1 MNSFFVEHDLTL
13 TTCWRAIILQGR
25 NTASYKFALAKSLLN
40 INTGNSS
47 ISRSDLA
54 VPFAL
59 NIVAHLKNN
68 PKQSVGAHEGKLI
81 TACKN
86 FNDNKITEDE
96 LFAVAAKEGFRYVFD
111 AFHNV
116 GKGEV
121 PYRFFDSHGE
131 AITLTDNFHQLLESS
146 QIENIGYEVDARWRL
161 WETAISLQINPNHLI
176 VENDAINDSLFI
188 NGIESRRV
196 IVTSS
201 RDALSGY
208 QKGKCF
214 YCNRDIS
221 IVQGLESSCDVD
233 HFFPESLKRPNINGI
248 WNLVLACK
256 PCNRWDKSDK
266 VPNINLVEKL
276 HKRNNFYVSSHH
288 PLRETIINQTGVS
301 EMERRD
307 FLQNFYNYA
316 VDIKVNIYIPKILE
330 ESLI

>member
-1 MNSFFVEHDLTL
+1 MNNFIERDVTL
-13 TTCWRAIILQGR
+13 STCWRAIILQGK
-25 NTASYKFALAKSLLN
+25 NTASYKFSLAKSLLN
-40 INTGNSS
+40 INNVDSC

-121 PYRFFDSHGE
+121 PFRFFDSHGE
-131 AITLTDNFHQLLESS
+131 TITLTDNFYQLLESS

-161 WETAISLQINPNHLI
+161 WETAISHQINPNLLI
-176 VENDAINDSLFI
+176 VKYDANNDSLFI
-188 NGIESRRV
+188 KGIESRRV
-196 IVTSS
+196 NVTSS
-201 RDALSGY
+201 REALSGY

-233 HFFPESLKRPNINGI
+233 HFFPESLKLSNINGI

-256 PCNRWDKSDK
+256 SCNRWDKSDK

-301 EMERRD
+301 EMERKD
-307 FLQNFYNYA
+307 FLQNYYNYA
-316 VDIKVNIYIPKILE
+316 VDIKVNIYTPKIME